1 MSCYAIPRYPHL
13 YPSSWYYYWQNEW
26 AKKYQRTLEDHR
38 RMIQYTLQW
47 GMPTGPYWIPQ
58 KYRLCP

>member
-1 MSCYAIPRYPHL
+1 MSCYSIPRYPHL
-13 YPSSWYYYWQNEW
+13 YPNSWYNYWQNEW

-47 GMPTGPYWIPQ
+47 GMPTGPYWRPQ
-58 KYRLCP
+58 TYRVCP